1 MPEKCSAVIV
11 DGLRK
16 VFAETYSLYLK
27 TQNYHWNVTGLHF
40 ASLHAMFESQY
51 EELAEAIDEI
61 AERLRILGVPAPGT
75 FEEIQ
80 TLTSIKS
87 GAADQPADRMLSD
100 LLDGHSTLIHAI
112 GGVIRAA
119 GDVNDEGTV
128 GLLSERLTSHEKA
141 AWKLKSSLP

>member
-1 MPEKCSAVIV
+1 MSENRSAVVV

-16 VFAETYSLYLK
+16 LFADTYSLYLK
-27 TQNYHWNVTGLHF
+27 TQNYHWNVTGHHF

-87 GAADQPADRMLSD
+87 GAVDQPADRMLSD
-100 LLDGHSTLIHAI
+100 LFEGHSALSRAI
-112 GGVIRAA
+112 AGVIRKA
-119 GDVNDEGTV
+119 GDASDEGTV

-141 AWKLKSSLP
+141 AWMLKSSLP

>member
-1 MPEKCSAVIV
+1 MPQNCSAVV
-11 DGLRK
+11 LDGLLR

-27 TQNYHWNVTGLHF
+27 TQDYHWNVTGHHF

-61 AERLRILGVPAPGT
+61 AERLRILGVPVPGT

-80 TLTSIKS
+80 TLASIKS
-87 GAADQPADRMLSD
+87 GTAVQPAESMFSD
-100 LLDGHSTLIHAI
+100 LLEGHSSLSRVITD
-112 GGVIRAA
+112 VIREA
-119 GDVNDEGTV
+119 GDASDEGTV

-141 AWKLKSSLP
+141 AWILRSSLP

>member
-1 MPEKCSAVIV
+1 MPEKCSVVVV

-16 VFAETYSLYLK
+16 VFADTYSLYLK
-27 TQNYHWNVTGLHF
+27 TQNYHWNVTGHHF
-40 ASLHAMFESQY
+40 VSLHAMFESQY

-75 FEEIQ
+75 FEEIL

-100 LLDGHSTLIHAI
+100 LFESHSILIHAI
-112 GGVIRAA
+112 AGVIQKA
-119 GDVNDEGTV
+119 GDASDEGTV

-141 AWKLKSSLP
+141 AWMLKSSLP